1 MIKKSYFVFL
11 LFFLALVGCQTIP
24 DTENSV
30 LAPYRGSSIAGVD
43 TSTLTG
49 KVMCGYQGWFNA
61 EGDGSGLGWV
71 HWARRRDELFG
82 PDNVGVDI
90 WPDMREYSSKERYA
104 TGFSNADGSIAE
116 VFSSHD
122 RGTVLRHFEWMRDYG
137 IDGAFIQR
145 FANGLRRP
153 EFASHKDVVLAH
165 AREGA
170 NRNGR
175 AYAVM
180 YDLSGLPKG
189 GVDRVRL
196 DWIRLRNQMQ
206 VTDDSAYLKH
216 EGRPLVSVW
225 GVGFSDRGKPREYTL
240 EECRDLVAFL
250 KEDGCSV
257 MLGVP
262 TQWRDGGR
270 DATTDP
276 LFHEILEMADVVSPW
291 TVGRYRDEVTVVS
304 HSEKY
309 WQPDESWCEER
320 SLDYFPVVFPGFSW
334 YHLKGGELG
343 QIPRRK
349 GAFLWS
355 QIAEAKRSGSDMIY
369 VAMFDEVDEG
379 TAIFKCVNNPPS
391 GDGLPFLD
399 YEGLPSDYYLK
410 LVGEAGRLLRGERD
424 LAEGQPEW

>member
-1 MIKKSYFVFL
+1 
-11 LFFLALVGCQTIP
+11 
-24 DTENSV
+24 
-30 LAPYRGSSIAGVD
+30 
-43 TSTLTG
+43 
-49 KVMCGYQGWFNA
+49 
-61 EGDGSGLGWV
+61 
-71 HWARRRDELFG
+71 
-82 PDNVGVDI
+82 
-90 WPDMREYSSKERYA
+90 
-104 TGFSNADGSIAE
+104 
-116 VFSSHD
+116 
-122 RGTVLRHFEWMRDYG
+122 
-137 IDGAFIQR
+137 
-145 FANGLRRP
+145 
-153 EFASHKDVVLAH
+153 
-165 AREGA
+165 
-170 NRNGR
+170 
-175 AYAVM
+175 
-180 YDLSGLPKG
+180 
-189 GVDRVRL
+189 
-196 DWIRLRNQMQ
+196 
-206 VTDDSAYLKH
+206 
-216 EGRPLVSVW
+216 
-225 GVGFSDRGKPREYTL
+225 
-240 EECRDLVAFL
+240 
-250 KEDGCSV
+250 